1 MNAHPPGP
9 SAVIRPARP
18 DDVEHLHRLIVELA
32 EYEREPDAVRARAD
46 DLGRALFDGSVTP
59 SGQPALHGLVA
70 EVDGVVAGMALW
82 FLNYSTWRGTHG
94 IYLED
99 LYVSPDYR
107 GRGLGKALLAELA
120 DICARRGYRRLEWW
134 VLDWNEPAIDFY
146 RSVRA
151 EAMAEWTVFRLADDA
166 LAALASESPGHND
179 DGVAEL
185 SR

>member
-46 DLGRALFDGSVTP
+46 DLGRALFDGSGTP

-82 FLNYSTWRGTHG
+82 FLNYSTWRGRHG

-99 LYVSPDYR
+99 LYVSEEFR
-107 GRGLGKALLAELA
+107 GRGLGKSLLATLA
-120 DICARRGYRRLEWW
+120 SICQERGYQRLEWW
-134 VLDWNEPAIDFY
+134 VLDWNAPAIEFY
-146 RSVRA
+146 RSVQA
-151 EAMAEWTVFRLADDA
+151 EPMSEWTVFRLTDEA
-166 LAALASESPGHND
+166 LTSLARQAPGHN
-179 DGVAEL
+179 G
-185 SR
+185 